1 MSDAT
6 YFRILNGQFGLAEVD
21 TAAVGYQ
28 PTWLAPGGV
37 DVETA
42 TISIYDA
49 GSPTWSCQ
57 VTEMRMTAT
66 SSTRTETVEDTICA
80 AGREVPNPQKA
91 AWAVVLSLYQD
102 ANYVA
107 LQQFADEHDAEQ
119 VYFFAAFDGVNP
131 PKAIGRVFM
140 APLPDL
146 GGVARTNLKTTV
158 TWQVFDSQ
166 RLYGNST
173 VSAPVPGAAA
183 LAAVGT
189 DDTADDDTADTATP
203 AAAARA

>member
-1 MSDAT
+1 MSDPT
-6 YFRILNGQFGLAEVD
+6 YFRIENGMFGLAVP
-21 TAAVGYQ
+21 A
-28 PTWLAPGGV
+28 PTDPPGQLFPGTGKTIETVTLA
-37 DVETA
+37 D
-42 TISIYDA
+42 YDA
-49 GSPTWSCQ
+49 LSATWSCQ

-66 SSTRTETVEDTICA
+66 ASTRTETVEDTICQ

-119 VYFFAAFDGVNP
+119 VYFFCAFDGVNP
-131 PKAIGRVFM
+131 PKAGGRLYM

-146 GGVARTNLKTTV
+146 GGVARTNLKATA

-166 RLYGNST
+166 RLYGNDTASEAVPPT
-173 VSAPVPGAAA
+173 EAP
-183 LAAVGT
+183 LAADAETV
-189 DDTADDDTADTATP
+189 DA
-203 AAAARA
+203 